1 MTAHAL
7 DRAALVGV
15 IGAGTMGGGIAQVA
29 AQAGH
34 GVLLYDAVDGA
45 AARARARID
54 SDLRRLVEKGK
65 LTPDARDAIVSRI
78 RPCARLAELAP
89 ARLVIEAIVED
100 LDAKAALLREVE
112 ALTGD
117 PRIFATNTSSIS
129 ITALAG
135 RARRPEQVVGMHFFN
150 PAPTMALVEV
160 ISGLATSPDVA
171 ASVFATAAAWGKT
184 PVHARS
190 TPGFIVNRVARPF
203 YGEALRLLDEGA
215 ADAATLDALM
225 REAGGFRM
233 GPFEL
238 MDLIGHDVNYA
249 VTSSVFEAFNGD
261 PRYRPSIVQ
270 RELVLAGRLGRKSGR
285 GFYPYGDGAKGP
297 DPATAPPSPR
307 PARLVIEGD
316 LGPAAAL
323 EALALEAGIEV
334 QRAPG
339 EGRIRVGAGVLALT
353 DGRLATERGGTRR
366 DLVVFDLALDY
377 RAALRIAIAPGD
389 RTSPEAAGAACGFF
403 QALGK
408 KVSVL
413 SDVPGLAVMR
423 TVAMLVNEG
432 ADAVHHRICDAAAV
446 DRAMTK
452 GVNYPLGPLAWGD
465 LVGPRTILSVLD
477 GLARAYGD
485 ARYRA
490 SVLLRRIA
498 AADGRFFADGGSL
511 RP

>member
-1 MTAHAL
+1 MTAL
-7 DRAALVGV
+7 DSSALVGV

-34 GVLLYDAVDGA
+34 GVLLYDAVEGA
-45 AARARARID
+45 AARACDRIGA
-54 SDLRRLVEKGK
+54 DLGRLVEKGR
-65 LTPDARDAIVSRI
+65 LTPAGRDAVLARI

-89 ARLVIEAIVED
+89 ASLVIEAIVED
-100 LDAKAALLREVE
+100 LDAKAALLRELE

-117 PRIFATNTSSIS
+117 STVFASNTSSIS

-135 RARRPEQVVGMHFFN
+135 RARRPDRVVGMHFFN
-150 PAPTMALVEV
+150 PAPAMALVEV
-160 ISGLATSPDVA
+160 ISGLATSPEVA
-171 ASVFATAAAWGKT
+171 AAVFATAAGWGKA

-215 ADAATLDALM
+215 ADCATLDAVL

-249 VTSSVFEAFNGD
+249 VTCSVFEAFNGD

-270 RELVLAGRLGRKSGR
+270 RELVDAGRLGRKSGQ
-285 GFYPYGDGAKGP
+285 GFYVHGEGAKP
-297 DPATAPPSPR
+297 PAPATAPPSPR
-307 PARLVIEGD
+307 PARVVIEGD

-323 EALALEAGIEV
+323 QELALQAGIAVEH
-334 QRAPG
+334 APG
-339 EGRIRVGAGVLALT
+339 EGRIRAGACVLALT
-353 DGRLATERGGTRR
+353 DGRLATERAARSE

-377 RAALRIAIAPGD
+377 RAATRIAIAPAT
-389 RTSPEAAGAACGFF
+389 RAAPEAIADACGFF

-423 TVAMLVNEG
+423 TVAMLANEG

-446 DRAMTK
+446 DRAMAK
-452 GVNYPLGPLAWGD
+452 GVNYPRGPLAWAD

-485 ARYRA
+485 GRYRA

-498 AADGRFFADGGSL
+498 AADGRFHASGESPRL
-511 RP
+511 

>member
-1 MTAHAL
+1 MTAAL
-7 DRAALVGV
+7 DSSALVGV
-15 IGAGTMGGGIAQVA
+15 IGAGTMGAGIAQVA

-34 GVLLYDAVDGA
+34 GVLLFDAFEGA
-45 AARARARID
+45 AARGRARVEA
-54 SDLRRLVEKGK
+54 DLRRLVDKGR
-65 LTPDARDAIVSRI
+65 LTPEARDATLARI

-89 ARLVIEAIVED
+89 ASLVIEAIVED
-100 LDAKAALLREVE
+100 LDAKAKLLREVE

-117 PRIFATNTSSIS
+117 STIVASNTSSIS

-135 RARRPEQVVGMHFFN
+135 RARRPARVVGMHFFN

-160 ISGLATSPDVA
+160 ISGLATAPEVA
-171 ASVFATAAAWGKT
+171 ASTFATAAAWGKA

-215 ADAATLDALM
+215 ADCATLDAVM

-249 VTSSVFEAFNGD
+249 VTSSVFDAFNGD

-270 RELVLAGRLGRKSGR
+270 RELVHAGRLGRKSGR
-285 GFYPYGDGAKGP
+285 GFYEYGEGAQAP
-297 DPATAPPSPR
+297 HPATAPPAPR
-307 PARLVIEGD
+307 PTRVVIEGE
-316 LGPAAAL
+316 LGSAAAL
-323 EALALEAGIEV
+323 LELALQAGIAVEL
-334 QRAPG
+334 APG
-339 EGRIRVGAGVLALT
+339 EGSVRVGAAVLALT
-353 DGRLATERGGTRR
+353 DGRLATERAGTRT

-377 RAALRIAIAPGD
+377 RAATRVAVAPGSL
-389 RTSPEAAGAACGFF
+389 TAAAALGDACGFF

-423 TVAMLVNEG
+423 TVAMLANEG

-452 GVNYPLGPLAWGD
+452 GVNYPTGPLAWAD
-465 LVGPRTILSVLD
+465 LVSPRTILSVLD

-485 ARYRA
+485 DRYRA
-490 SVLLRRIA
+490 SVLLRRVA
-498 AADGRFFADGGSL
+498 AADGRFHQAGAPP
-511 RP
+511 RR